1 MDSGQGGA
9 LGDWLR
15 RLEGLHPRSI
25 DLGLERVGRVHAAL
39 GAPRP
44 ARVVTVAGTNGKGSL
59 VALLEAILAAA
70 GYRVGA
76 YTSPH
81 LLRFNERVRIAGAEA
96 DDAALCAAFARVE
109 AARGDTSLTY
119 FEFTTL
125 AALLLLAEAPLD
137 VALLEVGLGGRLD
150 AVNLVDPDVAV
161 LTPIDLDHAEW
172 LGNDRDSVGREKA
185 GIMRSGVPAV
195 LGDPDPP
202 ASVLACAAKLGAPLY
217 RLGQEFRHAI
227 DAHGW
232 RWEGGGRVR
241 SSLPRPALAGA
252 HQYANAATAL
262 MALECLADR
271 LPVGQDAVRRGL
283 LEVRLPG
290 RFQVVPGPVE
300 TVLDVAHN
308 PHGARA
314 LAATLAARPC
324 DGRTLAVVGML
335 ADKALGETLAAL
347 QPLVHGWYLAPLEGP
362 RGSPAARLATAL
374 GAVEAEVSRCADVAD
389 ALARAHAAARPGD
402 RVVVFGSFLTVAAA
416 LRADL

>member
-185 GIMRSGVPAV
+185 GIMRSG
-195 LGDPDPP
+195 
-202 ASVLACAAKLGAPLY
+202 
-217 RLGQEFRHAI
+217 
-227 DAHGW
+227 
-232 RWEGGGRVR
+232 
-241 SSLPRPALAGA
+241 
-252 HQYANAATAL
+252 
-262 MALECLADR
+262 
-271 LPVGQDAVRRGL
+271 
-283 LEVRLPG
+283 
-290 RFQVVPGPVE
+290 
-300 TVLDVAHN
+300 
-308 PHGARA
+308 
-314 LAATLAARPC
+314 
-324 DGRTLAVVGML
+324 
-335 ADKALGETLAAL
+335 
-347 QPLVHGWYLAPLEGP
+347 
-362 RGSPAARLATAL
+362 
-374 GAVEAEVSRCADVAD
+374 
-389 ALARAHAAARPGD
+389 
-402 RVVVFGSFLTVAAA
+402 
-416 LRADL
+416 